1 MSRAPVLPDGWTLV
15 ALYTVGSTNDEAAQL
30 ADSGAPEG
38 TVVWSRE
45 QTGGRGRRGR
55 VWASP
60 VGNLYTSTILRPDCL
75 AQRAAELGFAAA
87 LAVADIVPAGRE
99 VRVKWPNDVLVD
111 GGKIAGIL
119 LESAIG
125 QTGQVQHVVAGIGVN
140 VGFAPQLPEMR
151 YPGSAL
157 GGSVEAAL
165 EKLAAA
171 LAARLAEWRREGFET
186 VRAAW
191 LAKAGPLGA
200 EVDVKLGDGLVRGRF
215 AGLDREGALLLD
227 TATGPRKIVSG
238 ELLGPRGLEET
249 EGCCSL
255 SMSAIPTRNSPC
267 STATRSSRSGDCAPK
282 PSARPTNM
290 PRG

>member
-1 MSRAPVLPDGWTLV
+1 MSPTPVLPDGWTLV
-15 ALYTVGSTNDEAAQL
+15 ALDTVGSTNDEAAHL
-30 ADSGAPEG
+30 ADAGAPEG

-55 VWASP
+55 HWASP
-60 VGNLYTSTILRPDCL
+60 VGNLYTSTILRPDCP

-99 VRVKWPNDVLVD
+99 VRVKWPNDVLV
-111 GGKIAGIL
+111 GSGKIAGIL

-165 EKLAAA
+165 EKLTAA

-200 EVDVKLGDGLVRGRF
+200 EVDVKLGEGLVRGRF

-238 ELLGPRGLEET
+238 ELLGR
-249 EGCCSL
+249 
-255 SMSAIPTRNSPC
+255 A
-267 STATRSSRSGDCAPK
+267 A
-282 PSARPTNM
+282 
-290 PRG
+290 

>member
-1 MSRAPVLPDGWTLV
+1 VSRAPVLPDGWTLV
-15 ALYTVGSTNDEAAQL
+15 ALDTVGSTNDEAAQR
-30 ADSGAPEG
+30 ADAGAPEG

-55 VWASP
+55 HWASP
-60 VGNLYTSTILRPDCL
+60 VGNLYTSTILRPDCP

-140 VGFAPQLPEMR
+140 IGFAPQLPEMR

-191 LAKAGPLGA
+191 LAKAGPLGT
-200 EVDVKLGDGLVRGRF
+200 EVDVKLGEGLVRGRF

-238 ELLGPRGLEET
+238 ELLGR
-249 EGCCSL
+249 
-255 SMSAIPTRNSPC
+255 A
-267 STATRSSRSGDCAPK
+267 A
-282 PSARPTNM
+282 
-290 PRG
+290 

>member
-1 MSRAPVLPDGWTLV
+1 MSPAPVLPDGWTLV
-15 ALYTVGSTNDEAAQL
+15 ALDTIGSTNDEAAHL
-30 ADSGAPEG
+30 ADAGAPEG

-55 VWASP
+55 HWASP
-60 VGNLYTSTILRPDCL
+60 VGNLYTSTILRPDCP

-165 EKLAAA
+165 EKLTAA

-186 VRAAW
+186 VRATW

-200 EVDVKLGDGLVRGRF
+200 EVDVKLGEGLVRGRF

-238 ELLGPRGLEET
+238 ELLGR
-249 EGCCSL
+249 
-255 SMSAIPTRNSPC
+255 A
-267 STATRSSRSGDCAPK
+267 A
-282 PSARPTNM
+282 
-290 PRG
+290 

>member
-1 MSRAPVLPDGWTLV
+1 VSRAPVLPDGWTLV
-15 ALYTVGSTNDEAAQL
+15 ALHSVGSTNDEAAQL
-30 ADSGAPEG
+30 ADAGSPEG

-55 VWASP
+55 HWASP
-60 VGNLYTSTILRPDCL
+60 VGNLYTSTILRPDC
-75 AQRAAELGFAAA
+75 AAPRAAELGFAAA

-200 EVDVKLGDGLVRGRF
+200 EVDVKLGEGLVRGRF
-215 AGLDREGALLLD
+215 AGLDREGALLLE
-227 TATGPRKIVSG
+227 TASGPRKIVSG
-238 ELLGPRGLEET
+238 ELLGR
-249 EGCCSL
+249 
-255 SMSAIPTRNSPC
+255 A
-267 STATRSSRSGDCAPK
+267 A
-282 PSARPTNM
+282 
-290 PRG
+290 

>member
-15 ALYTVGSTNDEAAQL
+15 ALDTVGSTNDEAAQL

-60 VGNLYTSTILRPDCL
+60 VGNLYTSTILRPDCP

-87 LAVADIVPAGRE
+87 LAVADIVPAGRQ

-157 GGSVEAAL
+157 GGSIEAAL

-200 EVDVKLGDGLVRGRF
+200 EVDVKLGEGLVRGRF

-227 TATGPRKIVSG
+227 TAMGPRKIVSG
-238 ELLGPRGLEET
+238 ELLGH
-249 EGCCSL
+249 
-255 SMSAIPTRNSPC
+255 A
-267 STATRSSRSGDCAPK
+267 A
-282 PSARPTNM
+282 
-290 PRG
+290 

>member
-1 MSRAPVLPDGWTLV
+1 VSPAPVLPDGWTLV
-15 ALYTVGSTNDEAAQL
+15 ALDTVGSTNDEAAHL
-30 ADSGAPEG
+30 ADAGAPEG

-55 VWASP
+55 HWASP
-60 VGNLYTSTILRPDCL
+60 VGNLYTSTILRPDCP

-99 VRVKWPNDVLVD
+99 VRVKWPNDVLVG

-165 EKLAAA
+165 EKLTAA

-200 EVDVKLGDGLVRGRF
+200 EVDVKLGEGLVRGRF

-238 ELLGPRGLEET
+238 ELLGR
-249 EGCCSL
+249 
-255 SMSAIPTRNSPC
+255 A
-267 STATRSSRSGDCAPK
+267 A
-282 PSARPTNM
+282 
-290 PRG
+290 

>member
-15 ALYTVGSTNDEAAQL
+15 ALDTVGSTNDEAAQL

-140 VGFAPQLPEMR
+140 VGFAPRLPEMR

-157 GGSVEAAL
+157 GGSIEAAL

-200 EVDVKLGDGLVRGRF
+200 EVDVKLGEGLVRGRF

-238 ELLGPRGLEET
+238 ELLGR
-249 EGCCSL
+249 
-255 SMSAIPTRNSPC
+255 A
-267 STATRSSRSGDCAPK
+267 A
-282 PSARPTNM
+282 
-290 PRG
+290 

>member
-1 MSRAPVLPDGWTLV
+1 MSPAPVLPDGWTLV
-15 ALYTVGSTNDEAAQL
+15 ALDTVGSTNDEAAHL
-30 ADSGAPEG
+30 ADAGAPEG

-55 VWASP
+55 HWASP
-60 VGNLYTSTILRPDCL
+60 VGNLYTSTILRPDCP

-99 VRVKWPNDVLVD
+99 VRVKWPNDVLV
-111 GGKIAGIL
+111 GSGKIAGIL

-165 EKLAAA
+165 EKLTAA

-200 EVDVKLGDGLVRGRF
+200 EVDVKLGEGLVRGRF

-238 ELLGPRGLEET
+238 ELLGR
-249 EGCCSL
+249 
-255 SMSAIPTRNSPC
+255 A
-267 STATRSSRSGDCAPK
+267 A
-282 PSARPTNM
+282 
-290 PRG
+290 

>member
-15 ALYTVGSTNDEAAQL
+15 ALDTVGSTNDEAAQL
-30 ADSGAPEG
+30 ADAGAPEG

-55 VWASP
+55 HWASP
-60 VGNLYTSTILRPDCL
+60 VGNLYTSTILRPDCP

-140 VGFAPQLPEMR
+140 IGFAPQLPEMR

-200 EVDVKLGDGLVRGRF
+200 EVDVKLGEGLVRGRF

-238 ELLGPRGLEET
+238 ELLGR
-249 EGCCSL
+249 
-255 SMSAIPTRNSPC
+255 A
-267 STATRSSRSGDCAPK
+267 A
-282 PSARPTNM
+282 
-290 PRG
+290 